1 MWQLIAR
8 GVVGY
13 APLVGTPPP
22 ALLHEEDTA
31 FLLLV
36 LSCLGSRS
44 SVQRMSMTAPR
55 SIGGL
60 QLASVVE
67 CVVASVASELLFL
80 LNGTTLASQLARD
93 SLRAAMVCDLASP
106 DIGLGLVSLAM
117 DFLAGYGIY
126 VSLATDKLVC
136 RILDYLAT
144 RHNVKCHPL
153 VGRFNAQWLAQSK
166 KYCRIGSIAN
176 TIRLAIRH
184 LVSRRIPVS
193 RWIHKST
200 WSHAMPNNNYISDAL
215 YRDAYAAAASQK
227 HIDWPTEC
235 QMFGVSTT

>member
-1 MWQLIAR
+1 M
-8 GVVGY
+8 V
-13 APLVGTPPP
+13 
-22 ALLHEEDTA
+22 D
-31 FLLLV
+31 
-36 LSCLGSRS
+36 
-44 SVQRMSMTAPR
+44 
-55 SIGGL
+55 
-60 QLASVVE
+60 

-93 SLRAAMVCDLASP
+93 SLRAAMVCDPASP
-106 DIGLGLVSLAM
+106 DIGLGLVSMAM

-126 VSLATDKLVC
+126 VSFATDKLVC

-153 VGRFNAQWLAQSK
+153 VGRFNAQWFAQSK

-215 YRDAYAAAASQK
+215 CRDAYAAAASQR
-227 HIDWPTEC
+227 HID
-235 QMFGVSTT
+235 